1 MESKLSFRI
10 GTPILN
16 VTDDR
21 FDDCL
26 KLRRRV
32 DEKPYLLPDPPLFK
46 SFAAQNIGISLA
58 EPVPSDHLAYTH
70 FGSIQSRSGP
80 PQCKVTIF
88 KGNRKK
94 VFLGKDLGV
103 SARLRATLEHVVQQ
117 AGGKLV
123 DSVADAHVYIGAWRE
138 KDGYI
143 KVCPLGMRLML
154 GKSKGCCRGEF
165 DVVVLYACE

>member
-1 MESKLSFRI
+1 MVE
-10 GTPILN
+10 PIWS
-16 VTDDR
+16 VADGR

-46 SFAAQNIGISLA
+46 SFTAQNIGINSTSL
-58 EPVPSDHLAYTH
+58 VLSDHLAYTH
-70 FGSIQSRSGP
+70 FGSIQSQSTP

-94 VFLGKDLGV
+94 VFLGKDIGV

-138 KDGYI
+138 KEDYI
-143 KVCPLGMRLML
+143 QVALVG
-154 GKSKGCCRGEF
+154 
-165 DVVVLYACE
+165 